1 MDCGFF
7 PAFLRMDGKES
18 LVVGGGAVA
27 LRKISSLVASGSR
40 VLVVSPEV
48 RPEISEFH
56 GVDLRKSVYDSS
68 IMRPSD
74 RHWWL
79 VFAATNRPD
88 VNAQVCADARAAG
101 IWACNCSAP
110 DDGDLI
116 SPANRTVGEITI
128 AVSTGGGSPGFA
140 AQLADQAVAGISAD
154 QKILVGLLPRWRMQ
168 IRKAFDHEAIRRE
181 LMRRITGDEMLAA
194 IKSGGEKAAAD
205 YFNRLVAEAKFHHG
219 RQGQ

>member
-1 MDCGFF
+1 
-7 PAFLRMDGKES
+7 MDGKES

-27 LRKISSLVASGSR
+27 LRKISSLVACGSR
-40 VLVVSPEV
+40 VLVVSPEI

-56 GVDLRKSVYDSS
+56 GVELKHAVYDSTL
-68 IMRPSD
+68 MHPPD

-101 IWACNCSAP
+101 IWACNCGAP

-116 SPANRTVGEITI
+116 SPASRTVGEITI

-154 QKILVGLLPRWRMQ
+154 QKILAGLLPQWRTQ
-168 IRKAFDHEAIRRE
+168 IRKAFDHEATRRD
-181 LMRRITGDEMLAA
+181 LMRKISGDEMLAA
-194 IKSGGEKAAAD
+194 IKFGGEKAATD
-205 YFNRLVAEAKFHHG
+205 YFDRLVAEAKWNRG

>member
-1 MDCGFF
+1 MDYGFF

-18 LVVGGGAVA
+18 LVVGGGGVA
-27 LRKISSLVASGSR
+27 LRKITALVAGGSR

-48 RPEISEFH
+48 RPEISE
-56 GVDLRKSVYDSS
+56 LRGIEIKRAVYDSS

-79 VFAATNRPD
+79 VFAATNHSD
-88 VNAQVCADARAAG
+88 VNAKVCADARAAG

-116 SPANRTVGEITI
+116 SPASRAVGEITI
-128 AVSTGGGSPGFA
+128 AISTSGGSPGFA

-154 QKILVGLLPRWRMQ
+154 QKTLAGLLPQWRMQ
-168 IRKAFDHEAIRRE
+168 IRNAFDHEATRRD
-181 LMRRITGDEMLAA
+181 LMRRVSGDEMIAA
-194 IKSGGEKAAAD
+194 IKSGGEKAAAE
-205 YFNRLVAEAKFHHG
+205 YFDRLVAEARLNCG
-219 RQGQ
+219 RQGR